1 MDRSLP
7 RLAASQQAADPIAQA
22 EASARRRMV
31 GLVAALLL
39 ACAGYLF
46 WGLGF
51 GDFGPRWRFVI
62 ELRAGKLA
70 GMLLVGA
77 AVAVATMVFQ
87 TVCRNRILTPQIMGF
102 DALYILMQTGLVAGL
117 GLTQYASLPAQGK
130 FALEVLIM
138 IGAALLLFG
147 SLLGGGQQRRGQGG
161 GQDVAR
167 LVLTGVILGV
177 LFRSIS
183 GFLTRIMDP
192 NAFATVQSASF
203 ASFSRV
209 NTELLP
215 VAAALCILGIALA
228 LWLAPKLDVLALGR
242 PIAISLGLAH
252 DRIVL
257 AALAIVAVLVSVAT
271 ALVGPVAFFGLLIS
285 GLAYE
290 LCPTARHARLL
301 PMAML
306 LSTLMLVAGQTL
318 FERGLGMQSTLS
330 VVIEFAGGLFF
341 LWLLLKG
348 RMR

>member
-1 MDRSLP
+1 MDEARQY
-7 RLAASQQAADPIAQA
+7 LAQDIDLIAAQTA
-22 EASARRRMV
+22 ARRKR
-31 GLVAALLL
+31 LL
-39 ACAGYLF
+39 AGLGLGLLISCAAYLF

-51 GDFGPRWRFVI
+51 GTFGPRLGFVL
-62 ELRAGKLA
+62 ELRAGKLV

-77 AVAVATMVFQ
+77 SVAAATILFQ

-117 GLTQYASLPAQGK
+117 GLTGFASLPAQAK
-130 FALEVLIM
+130 FGLEVAVMML
-138 IGAALLLFG
+138 AALALFG
-147 SLLGGGQQRRGQGG
+147 TLLGPRSRAAS

-192 NAFATVQSASF
+192 NAYATVQSASF
-203 ASFSRV
+203 ASFAKIDTS
-209 NTELLP
+209 LLP
-215 VAAALCILGIALA
+215 FATVLFGGAIAFALI
-228 LWLAPKLDVLALGR
+228 LAPKLDVLALGR
-242 PIAISLGLAH
+242 PIAISLGLPH

-257 AALAIVAVLVSVAT
+257 LALALVAVLVSVAT
-271 ALVGPVAFFGLLIS
+271 ALVGPVAFFGLLVS
-285 GLAYE
+285 GLAHH
-290 LCPTARHARLL
+290 LSPSPRHATLL
-301 PMAML
+301 PVAML
-306 LSTLMLVAGQTL
+306 ISMLMLVAGQTL
-318 FERGLGMQSTLS
+318 FERALGLQSTLS